1 MWKRCLAFCRY
12 RCRADTL
19 WSFIRSWIFA
29 PLQIQLLEHATE
41 LSKDTYCTQR
51 HAHKQRSASWI
62 YTPTSYI
69 LWAVSRHQIFFLSCG
84 PSDRDSHVISICF
97 ETIFTWSFLNRWC
110 GFLHS
115 LTVHWTGKCANN
127 LHKFKYCSAKKWQHL
142 NLNRLN
148 IKKSYYHVVCF
159 VFPFFSLAGYV
170 WTSTNIWIFGKDSSF
185 WLKYITHQIKP
196 LHPEKTTRD

>member
-19 WSFIRSWIFA
+19 WSFI
-29 PLQIQLLEHATE
+29 QGYLLYT
-41 LSKDTYCTQR
+41 KTRTQTTLCFLNL
-51 HAHKQRSASWI
+51 HSHIIHFVGSFQ
-62 YTPTSYI
+62 TSDF
-69 LWAVSRHQIFFLSCG
+69 FFLSCG

-148 IKKSYYHVVCF
+148 IKKSYHHVVCF

>member
-41 LSKDTYCTQR
+41 LSKDTYKDTHTNNALLPESTLPHHTFCGQFPDIR
-51 HAHKQRSASWI
+51 F
-62 YTPTSYI
+62 
-69 LWAVSRHQIFFLSCG
+69 FFLSCG

-97 ETIFTWSFLNRWC
+97 ETIFTWSFLNRWR

-148 IKKSYYHVVCF
+148 IKKSSHRVVCF

>member
-1 MWKRCLAFCRY
+1 MFGILS
-12 RCRADTL
+12 L
-19 WSFIRSWIFA
+19 
-29 PLQIQLLEHATE
+29 PLQGWYTLELHSFMNLCSSSIAGTCNRVVKGYLLYT
-41 LSKDTYCTQR
+41 KTRTQ
-51 HAHKQRSASWI
+51 KQRSASWI

-148 IKKSYYHVVCF
+148 IKKSYHHVVCF

>member
-1 MWKRCLAFCRY
+1 MFGILS
-12 RCRADTL
+12 L
-19 WSFIRSWIFA
+19 
-29 PLQIQLLEHATE
+29 PLQCWYTLELHSFMNLCSSSNSIAGTCNRAVKGY
-41 LSKDTYCTQR
+41 LQR

-69 LWAVSRHQIFFLSCG
+69 LWAVSRYQIFFLSCG

-115 LTVHWTGKCANN
+115 LTVHWTGKCANH

-148 IKKSYYHVVCF
+148 IKKKAPIMWF
-159 VFPFFSLAGYV
+159 ALFALFFHWLVMFG
-170 WTSTNIWIFGKDSSF
+170 NPQIFGYLGKDRSF

>member
-1 MWKRCLAFCRY
+1 MFGILS
-12 RCRADTL
+12 L
-19 WSFIRSWIFA
+19 
-29 PLQIQLLEHATE
+29 PLQGWYTLELHSFMNLCSSSNSIAGTCNRAVKGY
-41 LSKDTYCTQR
+41 LQR

-69 LWAVSRHQIFFLSCG
+69 LWAVSRYQIFFFLSCG

-148 IKKSYYHVVCF
+148 IKKSSHHVVCF